1 MPCRWAWDGANGG
14 KTGRPPWRMNGLD
27 DIAPGLDA
35 QARDYVAKGLM
46 DNMRAEAAAFYD
58 QAERAYENR
67 QA

>member
-1 MPCRWAWDGANGG
+1 
-14 KTGRPPWRMNGLD
+14 MNGLD